1 MIIRS
6 MVYRAWSSLRAG
18 QLLGQLK
25 DILQG
30 SIFGFMPKKE
40 AAEVWML
47 TQAAIE
53 HSLLT
58 EHPVQGFVTDI
69 KRAFNNLPRMPTLM
83 MAKHLGFPESLVH
96 TWMNFLKEADR
107 YFVIRQVVS
116 SFLQSTCGLPEG
128 CALSCIGM
136 LLVNHC
142 HALYMQQYAPQI
154 LSLSFVDNYEL
165 LTRQVAHLAHGI
177 LVQDTFLELLC
188 LETDPS
194 KRDGGPNWQATYMC
208 CPCVGSWKSRSQ
220 SPDSPRIWTP
230 ALT

>member
-1 MIIRS
+1 
-6 MVYRAWSSLRAG
+6 
-18 QLLGQLK
+18 
-25 DILQG
+25 
-30 SIFGFMPKKE
+30 
-40 AAEVWML
+40 ML

-53 HSLLT
+53 NSLLT

-69 KRAFNNLPRMPTLM
+69 KRAFNNLPRMPILM

-107 YFVIRQVVS
+107 YFVVRQVVS
-116 SFLQSTCGLPEG
+116 SPLQSTCGLPEG
-128 CALSCIGM
+128 CAVSCIGM

-177 LVQDTFLELLC
+177 LPIWPMASWYRIPSWSSYVWRPIPARPTPGQHVRRIGKAFAAFRIEWLTRNGTLEA
-188 LETDPS
+188 
-194 KRDGGPNWQATYMC
+194 Q
-208 CPCVGSWKSRSQ
+208 
-220 SPDSPRIWTP
+220 
-230 ALT
+230 